1 MSKDALW
8 WKTAVFYQIYPRSF
22 QDSTGN
28 GIGDLPGITDRLG
41 YLADLGIDAIWISPF
56 FKSPMA
62 DYGYDVSDYRCV
74 DPLFGTN
81 EDFDILLK
89 RAHELGLKIIIDMV
103 LSHTS
108 IEHPWF
114 VESRL
119 SNNNRKAD
127 WYVWADPKPDG
138 SPPNN
143 WQSVFDGPAWSFD
156 TRRGQYYLHNFLK
169 EQPDLNFHNLD
180 VQKQMLSECEYWLE
194 RGVDGFR
201 LDTANFYTHDAQL
214 RDNPP
219 RVIGETITNGTQFEK
234 LHPYSMQR
242 HLYDKSQPENLEF
255 LKKLKSLMNKYPGTM
270 TLGEIGDDDPYKLG
284 VEYTDNGQYL
294 DTAYNTH
301 FMSGTDSRNLKKDLI
316 ETPITL
322 LQDISLNAWP
332 SWAFANHD
340 VVRPL
345 TRWGKGVKDQKAF
358 SKMLIQILL
367 TLRGTPFLY
376 QGEELGLPEAIIPF
390 EDIQDPWGKAL
401 WPEWQGRDGCRT
413 PMPWEHLSD
422 NAGFSR
428 NNAGTWL
435 PIPEEHKQRAADLQ
449 VNVDNSVYEFTKSF
463 LSWRKTKPVLQLG
476 NMDFIESNHDS
487 ILSYR
492 RFDQNSEIICTFN
505 IAEIDVIYEGKKL
518 NAFEA
523 AFTEN

>member
-1 MSKDALW
+1 
-8 WKTAVFYQIYPRSF
+8 
-22 QDSTGN
+22 
-28 GIGDLPGITDRLG
+28 
-41 YLADLGIDAIWISPF
+41 
-56 FKSPMA
+56 
-62 DYGYDVSDYRCV
+62 
-74 DPLFGTN
+74 
-81 EDFDILLK
+81 
-89 RAHELGLKIIIDMV
+89 
-103 LSHTS
+103 
-108 IEHPWF
+108 
-114 VESRL
+114 
-119 SNNNRKAD
+119 
-127 WYVWADPKPDG
+127 
-138 SPPNN
+138 
-143 WQSVFDGPAWSFD
+143 
-156 TRRGQYYLHNFLK
+156 
-169 EQPDLNFHNLD
+169 
-180 VQKQMLSECEYWLE
+180 
-194 RGVDGFR
+194 
-201 LDTANFYTHDAQL
+201 
-214 RDNPP
+214 
-219 RVIGETITNGTQFEK
+219 
-234 LHPYSMQR
+234 
-242 HLYDKSQPENLEF
+242 
-255 LKKLKSLMNKYPGTM
+255 M